1 MASFHFF
8 CRDLQKQCSYLLDD
22 VAIPSIF
29 AWQLCF
35 RSGHLLFPN
44 KIFSLM
50 NADKKRTNNNN
61 RYYCIADLSMTTSG
75 HSHNHLITVKRDV
88 KILSFNSYLLG
99 HNMYQV
105 RILSYCFPISQR
117 HLKKWVKVNKSSAS
131 FCSTKVY
138 PQPYFHSEHSG
149 WL

>member
-8 CRDLQKQCSYLLDD
+8 CRDLQKQCSYLPDD

-50 NADKKRTNNNN
+50 NAHKKRTNNNN